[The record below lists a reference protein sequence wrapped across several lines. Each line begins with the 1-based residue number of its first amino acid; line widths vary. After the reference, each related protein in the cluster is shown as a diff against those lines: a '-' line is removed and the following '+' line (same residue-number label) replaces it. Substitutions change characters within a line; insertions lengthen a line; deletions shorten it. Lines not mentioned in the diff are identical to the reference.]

1 MQRQFITR
9 GDVVLQLRGS
19 EHIVRMTNKVV
30 SSLHQIVDH
39 LNPSEDQKSLFIEMI
54 VKNIC
59 GT

>member
-1 MQRQFITR
+1 
-9 GDVVLQLRGS
+9 VVLQLRGS
-19 EHIVRMTNKVV
+19 EHIVRMRNKVV